1 MQTLLLRKWWP
12 AHIAALI
19 CLKMKASDQASCVIV
34 ASSTGDSARLSD
46 NGATSSGPLPA
57 LGPPDAFWRS
67 LHYFNLYR
75 LGVATVFVCA
85 ILIYGGSLSF
95 GSQNPGMFAWVGSA
109 YLLLALL
116 FYVALQLFRR
126 GFNLHLTLQVV
137 TDILALTLLMFAS
150 GGAKSGM
157 AFMLLVVLAGAGLVG
172 QGRLTLFF
180 AALATLAVLL
190 EQAYRVLQ
198 FGGAPEDF
206 VRSGITSIGFFA
218 TAITARLLARRVV
231 ANEELA
237 RRRGIEL
244 AEQMSIN
251 QRVIRDMQDGVLVV
265 GADGL
270 VHQHNPQAEKLLGV
284 NAPPASDLARY
295 STALA
300 GYYPRWHL
308 QSVEAAEIIRVPS
321 SGRLLRARFLPA
333 GEGGNALIYIEDMDR
348 ELAQAQQLKLAALG
362 RLTANMAHE
371 IRNPL
376 SAISHAAE
384 LLAEEQAGV
393 TQTRL
398 TRIIGDNSQR
408 LNRLV
413 AEVLELGRRDRTQP
427 ELLRLGSFI
436 ETFLDEYAVND
447 NQVKEIVA
455 LSVDEAAMLSFDR
468 SHLNRVLW
476 NLLDNALRYCRGK
489 AGSIRLKT
497 RIAPSPEYTELH
509 IIDDGAGITPALR
522 GQVFEPFFTTHNSGT
537 GLGLYIARELCE
549 ANGARLEIL
558 DNAPGAHFCLTGKG
572 E

>member
-1 MQTLLLRKWWP
+1 MNDS
-12 AHIAALI
+12 ALI
-19 CLKMKASDQASCVIV
+19 ENGV
-34 ASSTGDSARLSD
+34 AA
-46 NGATSSGPLPA
+46 GAE
-57 LGPPDAFWRS
+57 PPDNFWRS

-75 LGVATVFVCA
+75 LAAATVFLCA

-95 GSQNPGMFAWVGSA
+95 GSQNPAMFAWVASA
-109 YLLLALL
+109 YLLLALMSYL
-116 FYVALQLFRR
+116 ALQYVRR
-126 GFNLHLTLQVV
+126 GFSLHLGLQVT

-150 GGAKSGM
+150 GGANSGIS
-157 AFMLLVVLAGAGLVG
+157 FMLLVVLAGAGLVG

-198 FGGAPEDF
+198 FGGNPEDF
-206 VRSGITSIGFFA
+206 IRTGITSIGFFA

-270 VHQHNPQAEKLLGV
+270 VRQYNPQAEKLLGAS
-284 NAPPASDLARY
+284 APPMADLA
-295 STALA
+295 SFSVVLA
-300 GYYPRWHL
+300 EHYPRWHL
-308 QSVEAAEIIRVPS
+308 QSVEAAEIIRDPA

-333 GEGGNALIYIEDMDR
+333 GDSGNALRSLEDMAR
-348 ELAQAQQLKLAALG
+348 ELAQTQQLKLAALG

-384 LLAEEQAGV
+384 LLVEEQANA

-398 TRIIGDNSQR
+398 TRIIGDNSRR

-413 AEVLELGRRDRTQP
+413 AEVLELGRRDRTQS
-427 ELLRLGSFI
+427 EMLHLSTFI

-447 NQVKEIVA
+447 NHAKEIVA
-455 LSVDEAAMLSFDR
+455 FEGDTAAMLNFDR

-476 NLLDNALRYCRGK
+476 NLLDNALRHCRGK
-489 AGSIRLKT
+489 PGSIRIAT
-497 RIAPSPEYTELH
+497 RLVAATGRTELH
-509 IIDDGAGITPALR
+509 VVDDGAGIGPALR
-522 GQVFEPFFTTHNSGT
+522 TDVFEPFFTTHGTGT

-549 ANGARLEIL
+549 ANDALLEIR

-572 E
+572 K

>member
-1 MQTLLLRKWWP
+1 MN
-12 AHIAALI
+12 
-19 CLKMKASDQASCVIV
+19 
-34 ASSTGDSARLSD
+34 DSAL
-46 NGATSSGPLPA
+46 NVGGPAPA
-57 LGPPDAFWRS
+57 PGPPDTFWRS
-67 LHYFNLYR
+67 LHFFNLYR

-95 GSQNPGMFAWVGSA
+95 GSQDPGMFASVSTG
-109 YLLLALL
+109 YLLFALL
-116 FYVALQLFRR
+116 FYIALQSFKR
-126 GFNLHLTLQVV
+126 GFNLHLTLQVA

-150 GGAKSGM
+150 GGAKSGI

-198 FGGAPEDF
+198 FGGNPEDF
-206 VRSGITSIGFFA
+206 IRTGITSIGFFA

-237 RRRGIEL
+237 RRRGVEL
-244 AEQMSIN
+244 ADQMSIN
-251 QRVIRDMQDGVLVV
+251 ERVIRDMQDGVLVV
-265 GADGL
+265 GSDGL
-270 VHQHNPQAEKLLGV
+270 IRQYNPQAEKLLGAS
-284 NAPPASDLARY
+284 APPMSDLA
-295 STALA
+295 SFSVSLA
-300 GYYPRWHL
+300 EYYPRWHL
-308 QSVEAAEIIRVPS
+308 QAIEAAEIIRDPGT
-321 SGRLLRARFLPA
+321 GRLLRARFLPA
-333 GEGGNALIYIEDMDR
+333 GEGGNALIYIEDLDR

-384 LLAEEQAGV
+384 LLGEEQASI

-398 TRIIGDNSQR
+398 IRIIGDNSLR

-413 AEVLELGRRDRTQP
+413 AEVLELGRRDRAHT
-427 ELLRLGSFI
+427 ELLRLGRFI

-447 NQVKEIVA
+447 NQAKKIVE
-455 LSVDEAAMLSFDR
+455 LSVDDAAMLSFDR

-476 NLLDNALRYCRGK
+476 NLLDNALRYCRGNP
-489 AGSIRLKT
+489 GSIRLET
-497 RIAPSPEYTELH
+497 RSGPSPGRTELH
-509 IIDDGAGITPALR
+509 IMDDGGGILPALR
-522 GQVFEPFFTTHNSGT
+522 AQVFEPFFTTHNSGT

-549 ANGARLEIL
+549 ANGALLEL
-558 DNAPGAHFCLTGKG
+558 RDNDPGAHFCLAGKG

>member
-1 MQTLLLRKWWP
+1 MNVGGP
-12 AHIAALI
+12 VAA
-19 CLKMKASDQASCVIV
+19 S
-34 ASSTGDSARLSD
+34 
-46 NGATSSGPLPA
+46 
-57 LGPPDAFWRS
+57 GPPDAFWRS
-67 LHYFNLYR
+67 LYFFNLYR

-95 GSQNPGMFAWVGSA
+95 GSQNPAMFATVSSA
-109 YLLLALL
+109 YLLFALL
-116 FYVALQLFRR
+116 FYVALQSFKH
-126 GFNLHLTLQVV
+126 GFNLHLTLQVA
-137 TDILALTLLMFAS
+137 TDILALTLLMYAS

-157 AFMLLVVLAGAGLVG
+157 AIMLLVVLAGAGLVG

-198 FGGAPEDF
+198 AGGNPEDF
-206 VRSGITSIGFFA
+206 IRTGITSVGFFA

-231 ANEELA
+231 TNEELA

-244 AEQMSIN
+244 ADQMSIN

-265 GADGL
+265 GSDGL
-270 VHQHNPQAEKLLGV
+270 IRQYNPQAEKLLRAS
-284 NAPPASDLARY
+284 APPMSDLA
-295 STALA
+295 SFSVALA
-300 GYYPRWHL
+300 EYYPRWHL
-308 QSVEAAEIIRVPS
+308 QSIEAAEIIRDPGT
-321 SGRLLRARFLPA
+321 GRLLRARFLPA
-333 GEGGNALIYIEDMDR
+333 GEGGNALIYIEDLDR
-348 ELAQAQQLKLAALG
+348 ELAQAQQMKLAALG

-384 LLAEEQAGV
+384 LLAEEPGSV

-398 TRIIGDNSQR
+398 IRIIGDNALR

-413 AEVLELGRRDRTQP
+413 AEVLELGRRDRAQA
-427 ELLRLGSFI
+427 ELLHLETFI

-447 NQVKEIVA
+447 NQARQIVELA
-455 LSVDEAAMLSFDR
+455 VDHAAMLRFDR

-489 AGSIRLKT
+489 PGSIRIET
-497 RIAPSPEYTELH
+497 RPGPSPASSELH
-509 IIDDGAGITPALR
+509 IMDDGTGIGPALR
-522 GQVFEPFFTTHNSGT
+522 AQVFEPFFTTHNSGT
-537 GLGLYIARELCE
+537 GLGLYIARELCD
-549 ANGARLEIL
+549 ANGALLEL
-558 DNAPGAHFCLTGKG
+558 RDGAPGAHFCLTGKG

>member
-1 MQTLLLRKWWP
+1 MSTS
-12 AHIAALI
+12 ALT
-19 CLKMKASDQASCVIV
+19 A
-34 ASSTGDSARLSD
+34 
-46 NGATSSGPLPA
+46 SGPAIAP
-57 LGPPDAFWRS
+57 GPPDSFWRS
-67 LHYFNLYR
+67 LHFFNLYR

-85 ILIYGGSLSF
+85 ILIYSGSFSF
-95 GSQNPGMFAWVGSA
+95 GSQNPALFATVSSA

-116 FYVALQLFRR
+116 FYIALQLFKR
-126 GFNLHLTLQVV
+126 GFNLHLTLQVA

-150 GGAKSGM
+150 GGANSGM

-190 EQAYRVLQ
+190 EQGYRVLQ
-198 FGGAPEDF
+198 FGGNPEDF
-206 VRSGITSIGFFA
+206 IRTGITSIGFFA

-244 AEQMSIN
+244 ADQMSIS

-265 GADGL
+265 GSDGL
-270 VHQHNPQAEKLLGV
+270 VHQFNPQAEKLLGAS
-284 NAPPASDLARY
+284 APPMSDLA
-295 STALA
+295 SFSMVLA
-300 GYYPRWHL
+300 QYYPRWHL
-308 QSVEAAEIIRVPS
+308 QSVEAAEIIRDPV

-333 GEGGNALIYIEDMDR
+333 GEGGNALIYVEDLDR
-348 ELAQAQQLKLAALG
+348 ELAQTQQLKLAALG

-384 LLAEEQAGV
+384 LLAEEQGGV

-398 TRIIGDNSQR
+398 IRIIGDNSQR

-413 AEVLELGRRDRTQP
+413 AEVLELGRRDQAQT
-427 ELLRLGSFI
+427 ELIRLGAFI

-447 NQVKEIVA
+447 NHAKEIVELA
-455 LSVDEAAMLSFDR
+455 VDGDAMLSFDR

-476 NLLDNALRYCRGK
+476 NLLDNALRYCRGQR
-489 AGSIRLKT
+489 GSIKLET
-497 RIAPSPEYTELH
+497 RPASSPGRTELH
-509 IIDDGAGITPALR
+509 IIDDGSGIGPALR
-522 GQVFEPFFTTHNSGT
+522 TQVFEPFFTTHSSGT

-549 ANGARLEIL
+549 ANGAQLEIR

>member
-1 MQTLLLRKWWP
+1 M
-12 AHIAALI
+12 
-19 CLKMKASDQASCVIV
+19 
-34 ASSTGDSARLSD
+34 
-46 NGATSSGPLPA
+46 
-57 LGPPDAFWRS
+57 
-67 LHYFNLYR
+67 
-75 LGVATVFVCA
+75 
-85 ILIYGGSLSF
+85 
-95 GSQNPGMFAWVGSA
+95 
-109 YLLLALL
+109 
-116 FYVALQLFRR
+116 QLFKR
-126 GFNLHLTLQVV
+126 GFNLHLTLQVA

-172 QGRLTLFF
+172 QGRLTLFY

-198 FGGAPEDF
+198 FGGNPEDF
-206 VRSGITSIGFFA
+206 IRTGITSVGFFA

-265 GADGL
+265 GSDGL
-270 VHQHNPQAEKLLGV
+270 VHQYNPQAEKLLGV
-284 NAPPASDLARY
+284 SAPPLSDLACF
-295 STALA
+295 STELA
-300 GYYPRWHL
+300 EYYPRWHL
-308 QSVEAAEIIRVPS
+308 QSIEAAEIIRAGG

-333 GEGGNALIYIEDMDR
+333 GESGNALIYLEDLDR
-348 ELAQAQQLKLAALG
+348 ELAQTQQLKLAALG

-384 LLAEEQAGV
+384 LLAEEQVGV

-398 TRIIGDNSQR
+398 IRIIGDNSQR

-413 AEVLELGRRDRTQP
+413 AEVLELGRRDRIQP
-427 ELLRLGSFI
+427 ELLHLATFI

-447 NQVKEIVA
+447 NQAREIVA
-455 LSVDEAAMLSFDR
+455 LSVDPAAMLSFDR

-489 AGSIRLKT
+489 QGSIKIET
-497 RIAPSPEYTELH
+497 RPGSSPRRMELH
-509 IIDDGAGITPALR
+509 IIDDGTGIGPGLR
-522 GQVFEPFFTTHNSGT
+522 TQVFEPFFTTHNSGT

-549 ANGARLEIL
+549 ANGALLEIR
-558 DNAPGAHFCLTGKG
+558 DNDPGAHFCLTGKG

>member
-1 MQTLLLRKWWP
+1 MN
-12 AHIAALI
+12 
-19 CLKMKASDQASCVIV
+19 ASAS
-34 ASSTGDSARLSD
+34 APRS
-46 NGATSSGPLPA
+46 
-57 LGPPDAFWRS
+57 GPPDTFWRS
-67 LHYFNLYR
+67 LHFFNLYR

-85 ILIYGGSLSF
+85 ILIYSGSLSF
-95 GSQNPGMFAWVGSA
+95 GSQNPGMFATVSSA

-116 FYVALQLFRR
+116 FYIALQLFKR
-126 GFNLHLTLQVV
+126 GFNLHLTLQVAI
-137 TDILALTLLMFAS
+137 DILALTLLMFAS

-172 QGRLTLFF
+172 QGRLTLFY

-190 EQAYRVLQ
+190 EQGYRVLQ
-198 FGGAPEDF
+198 LGGNAEDF
-206 VRSGITSIGFFA
+206 IQTGITCVGFFA

-244 AEQMSIN
+244 GEQMSIN

-265 GADGL
+265 GSDGL
-270 VHQHNPQAEKLLGV
+270 VHQYNPQAEKLLGAS
-284 NAPPASDLARY
+284 APPMSDLAAF
-295 STALA
+295 SLALA
-300 GYYPRWHL
+300 EYYPRWHL
-308 QSVEAAEIIRVPS
+308 QAVETAEILRDPAT
-321 SGRLLRARFLPA
+321 GRSLRARFLPA
-333 GEGGNALIYIEDMDR
+333 GEGGNALIYIEDLDR
-348 ELAQAQQLKLAALG
+348 ELAQTQQLKLAALG

-384 LLAEEQAGV
+384 LLAEEQGGV
-393 TQTRL
+393 TQARL

-413 AEVLELGRRDRTQP
+413 AEVLELGRRDRAQP
-427 ELLRLGSFI
+427 EMLSLDPFI

-447 NQVKEIVA
+447 NQVKEIVE
-455 LSVDEAAMLSFDR
+455 LSVDQGAMLNFDR
-468 SHLNRVLW
+468 SHLNQVLW
-476 NLLDNALRYCRGK
+476 NLLDNALRYCLGRR
-489 AGSIRLKT
+489 GSIKLET
-497 RIAPSPEYTELH
+497 RPASTPGRTELH
-509 IIDDGAGITPALR
+509 IIDDGTGIGPSHR
-522 GQVFEPFFTTHNSGT
+522 SQVFEPFFTTHSSGT

-549 ANGARLEIL
+549 ANGALLEIR

>member
-1 MQTLLLRKWWP
+1 MEST
-12 AHIAALI
+12 IAANSI
-19 CLKMKASDQASCVIV
+19 AI
-34 ASSTGDSARLSD
+34 SARL
-46 NGATSSGPLPA
+46 NGSAESTAGLAPA
-57 LGPPDAFWRS
+57 PGPPESFWRS
-67 LHYFNLYR
+67 LYYFNVYR

-85 ILIYGGSLSF
+85 ILIYGGSFSF
-95 GSQNPGMFAWVGSA
+95 GSQNPGMFAWVGTT

-116 FYVALQLFRR
+116 YFGALQKLKR
-126 GFNLHLTLQVV
+126 GFSVHLTLQVA
-137 TDILALTLLMFAS
+137 TDILALTLLMYAS
-150 GGAKSGM
+150 GGARSGM

-190 EQAYRVLQ
+190 EQAYRVLE
-198 FGGAPEDF
+198 FGVDPESF

-231 ANEELA
+231 ANEDLA

-244 AEQMSIN
+244 ADQLRIN
-251 QRVIRDMQDGVLVV
+251 QRVIRDMQDGVLVID
-265 GADGL
+265 AEGL
-270 VHQHNPQAEKLLGV
+270 VRQHNPQAEKLLGV
-284 NAPPASDLARY
+284 CPPPVSDLATFSR
-295 STALA
+295 ALA
-300 GYYPRWHL
+300 ECYPRWRL
-308 QSVEAAEIIRVPS
+308 QSAEAAEVIHVPG
-321 SGRLLRARFLPA
+321 SGSMLRARFLPA
-333 GEGGNALIYIEDMDR
+333 GEWGNALIYIEDMDR

-384 LLAEEQAGV
+384 LLAEGEGDV

-413 AEVLELGRRDRTQP
+413 GEILELGRRDQVQT
-427 ELLRLGSFI
+427 ELLRLGTFI
-436 ETFLDEYAVND
+436 ETFIDEYAVND
-447 NQVKEIVA
+447 HRVNAIVA
-455 LSVDEAAMLSFDR
+455 LSIDENAWLSFDR

-476 NLLDNALRYCRGK
+476 NLLGNALRYCRDERD
-489 AGSIRLKT
+489 SIRIET
-497 RIAPSPEYTELH
+497 RAAPSPGRTELH
-509 IIDDGAGITPALR
+509 IIDDGAGIEPKLR
-522 GQVFEPFFTTHNSGT
+522 GQVFEPFFTTHGSGT

-549 ANGARLEIL
+549 ANGAQLEIH

-572 E
+572 K

>member
-1 MQTLLLRKWWP
+1 MSNT
-12 AHIAALI
+12 IAA
-19 CLKMKASDQASCVIV
+19 SSIV
-34 ASSTGDSARLSD
+34 DSVRLSESAD
-46 NGATSSGPLPA
+46 TRAAPM

-75 LGVATVFVCA
+75 LGVATVFICA

-95 GSQNPGMFAWVGSA
+95 GSQNPDMFARASFA

-116 FYVALQLFRR
+116 FYVALRQFRR
-126 GFNLHLTLQVV
+126 GFSFHLTLQVV
-137 TDILALTLLMFAS
+137 TDILVLTLLMYAS

-190 EQAYRVLQ
+190 EQAYRVLE
-198 FGGAPEDF
+198 FSADPEGF
-206 VRSGITSIGFFA
+206 IRSGITSIGFFA
-218 TAITARLLARRVV
+218 TAISARLLARRVV

-244 AEQMSIN
+244 ADQMRIN

-265 GADGL
+265 DANGMIR
-270 VHQHNPQAEKLLGV
+270 QHNPQAENLLGV
-284 NAPPASDLARY
+284 RVPLTADL
-295 STALA
+295 TAVSGMLA
-300 GYYPRWHL
+300 LCFARWHQ
-308 QSVEAAEIIRVPS
+308 QSAEVAEIIRIPD
-321 SGRLLRARFLPA
+321 SGRLLRIRFLPA

-384 LLAEEQAGV
+384 LLAEDQGDL

-398 TRIIGDNSQR
+398 TRIIGDNTQR

-413 AEVLELGRRDRTQP
+413 GEVLELGRRDNAQP
-427 ELLRLGSFI
+427 ERLRLSGFI

-447 NQVKEIVA
+447 HRVSEVVA
-455 LSVDEAAMLSFDR
+455 TAIDGAALLGFDR

-476 NLLDNALRYCRGK
+476 NLLGNALRYCSGGQ
-489 AGSIRLKT
+489 GSIRIET
-497 RIAPSPEYTELH
+497 RTATSPGRTELH
-509 IIDDGAGITPALR
+509 IIDDGAGIAPELR
-522 GQVFEPFFTTHNSGT
+522 AQVFEPFFTTHSSGT

-549 ANGARLEIL
+549 ANGAQLEIQA
-558 DNAPGAHFCLTGKG
+558 NAPGAHFCLNGKG

>member
-1 MQTLLLRKWWP
+1 MNDNNLPDSTP
-12 AHIAALI
+12 AA
-19 CLKMKASDQASCVIV
+19 V
-34 ASSTGDSARLSD
+34 
-46 NGATSSGPLPA
+46 P
-57 LGPPDAFWRS
+57 GPPDSFWRS
-67 LHYFNLYR
+67 LHFFNLYR

-85 ILIYGGSLSF
+85 ILIYSGSLSF
-95 GSQNPGMFAWVGSA
+95 GSQNPAMFATVSSA
-109 YLLLALL
+109 YLALALL
-116 FYVALQLFRR
+116 FYVALQLFKR
-126 GFNLHLTLQVV
+126 GFNLHLTLQVA

-150 GGAKSGM
+150 GGANSGIS
-157 AFMLLVVLAGAGLVG
+157 FMLLVVLAGAGLVG

-190 EQAYRVLQ
+190 EQGYRVLQ
-198 FGGAPEDF
+198 FGGNPEDF
-206 VRSGITSIGFFA
+206 IRTGITSIGFFA

-244 AEQMSIN
+244 ADQMNIN

-270 VHQHNPQAEKLLGV
+270 VHQFNPQAERLLGAS
-284 NAPPASDLARY
+284 APPMSDLASF
-295 STALA
+295 STPLA
-300 GYYPRWHL
+300 EHYPHWHL
-308 QSVEAAEIIRVPS
+308 QAVEAAEIIRDPV

-333 GEGGNALIYIEDMDR
+333 GEGGNALIYIEDLDR
-348 ELAQAQQLKLAALG
+348 ELAQTQQLKLAALG

-384 LLAEEQAGV
+384 LLAEEQGGSV
-393 TQTRL
+393 TQVRL

-413 AEVLELGRRDRTQP
+413 AEVLELGRRDQAEP
-427 ELLRLGSFI
+427 ELIRLGSFI
-436 ETFLDEYAVND
+436 ETFLDEFAVND
-447 NQVKEIVA
+447 NQAKEIVGLA
-455 LSVDEAAMLSFDR
+455 VDRAAQLRFDR

-476 NLLDNALRYCRGK
+476 NLLDNALRYCGGK
-489 AGSIRLKT
+489 AGSIRLET
-497 RIAPSPEYTELH
+497 RPAASPGRTELH
-509 IIDDGAGITPALR
+509 IIDDGSGIGPALR
-522 GQVFEPFFTTHNSGT
+522 TQVFEPFFTTHSSGT

-549 ANGARLEIL
+549 ANGAMLEIRE
-558 DNAPGAHFCLTGKG
+558 NAPGAHFCLTGKG